1 MASYRDLINFFT
13 GGQAGVSRK
22 RAKKNFCINCDTADS
37 EEIGKGKRCKVCD
50 CKLAVN
56 PYFGNWEPYTKFRPF
71 AQIRL
76 AIPIFL
82 LIFSWGAFLI
92 IQNSKLGE
100 PCDTQLEGTSCGTA
114 LGMVFELVFW
124 TFITGFLSWNFGAGL
139 LIKHVYNHPGWVFL
153 DCPECGHG
161 GKEGQGTEDA
171 ENFGAFM
178 WNRVLPAK
186 CPKCKHK
193 FEIENLSQW
202 GWPHDDEPHEGKI
215 YGDPTKIRVKP
226 EIPFRFLNFV
236 IKKNE
241 RFQSNHYELIKVI
254 PITASI
260 LAIAWFFG
268 MLDLVIILSLIA
280 IALRI
285 LVWDNVLFLPIRE
298 FYSDM
303 LDEAF
308 DIKEGYAGVM
318 RMPNTLLKKA
328 AIAFTFLLTCLLALV
343 ILPGGILQN
352 SDNPWIRALGELIW
366 DIIIFILE
374 LIFYGG

>member
-13 GGQAGVSRK
+13 GGQAGVRRR
-22 RAKKNFCINCDTADS
+22 RAKKNFCINCDTGDS
-37 EEIGKGKRCKVCD
+37 EEIGKGKRCEVCD

-56 PYFGNWEPYTKFRPF
+56 PYFGNWKPYTHYRPF

-124 TFITGFLSWNFGAGL
+124 TFITGFLSWSFGAGL

-153 DCPECGHG
+153 DCPECSHK
-161 GKEGQGTEDA
+161 GKEGQGKGGA

-178 WNRVLPAK
+178 WNRVLPVK

-236 IKKNE
+236 IKKND

-260 LAIAWFFG
+260 VGIAWFFG
-268 MLDLVIILSLIA
+268 MLDLVIILSLVA

-343 ILPGGILQN
+343 FLPGGFLQN
-352 SDNPWIRALGELIW
+352 SDNPWIRSLGELIW

-374 LIFYGG
+374 LLFYG

>member
-1 MASYRDLINFFT
+1 MARR
-13 GGQAGVSRK
+13 G
-22 RAKKNFCINCDTADS
+22 KKNFCINCDTGDS
-37 EEIGKGKRCKVCD
+37 EKIGKDKRCKICD
-50 CKLAVN
+50 SQLVVN
-56 PYFGNWEPYTKFRPF
+56 PYFGTWKPYTKLRPF
-71 AQIRL
+71 GQIRL

-114 LGMVFELVFW
+114 LGMVFELAFW
-124 TFITGFLSWNFGAGL
+124 TFITGFLSWSFGAGL
-139 LIKHVYNHPGWVFL
+139 LIKDVYNHPGWTYL
-153 DCPECGHG
+153 ECPECGHE
-161 GKEGQGTEDA
+161 GKKGQGKGGA

-178 WNRVLPAK
+178 WNRVLPAT

-202 GWPHDDEPHEGKI
+202 GWPYDDEPHEGKI

-226 EIPFRFLNFV
+226 EIPFRFLKFI

-254 PITASI
+254 PITATI
-260 LAIAWFFG
+260 LGIAWFFG
-268 MLDLVIILSLIA
+268 MLDLVIILSLVAIA
-280 IALRI
+280 IRI
-285 LVWDNVLFLPIRE
+285 FIWDNILFKPIWE
-298 FYSDM
+298 FYGDI

-308 DIKEGYAGVM
+308 DTKEGYTSVIL
-318 RMPNTLLKKA
+318 RPNTPLKKA
-328 AIAFTFLLTCLLALV
+328 ALAFTFLLTCLLALV
-343 ILPGGILQN
+343 FLPGGILQN

-374 LIFYGG
+374 LIFYWR

>member
-1 MASYRDLINFFT
+1 MASYRDLLNFFSNPLE
-13 GGQAGVSRK
+13 GGRRRS
-22 RAKKNFCINCDTADS
+22 AKKNFCINCDTGNS
-37 EEIGKGKRCKVCD
+37 EKIGKGKRCEICD
-50 CKLAVN
+50 CQLAVN

-92 IQNSKLGE
+92 IQDSKLGE

-114 LGMVFELVFW
+114 LGMVFGLAFW
-124 TFITGFLSWNFGAGL
+124 AFITGFLSWSFGAGL
-139 LIKHVYNHPGWVFL
+139 LINYVYNHPGWAYL

-161 GKEGQGTEDA
+161 GKEGQGTGGA

-178 WNRVLPAK
+178 WNRVLPAT
-186 CPKCKHK
+186 CPKCKLK

-202 GWPHDDEPHEGKI
+202 GWPYDDEPHEGKI

-226 EIPFRFLNFV
+226 EIPFRYLKFI

-241 RFQSNHYELIKVI
+241 RFQSSHYELIKVI
-254 PITASI
+254 PITATI
-260 LAIAWFFG
+260 LGIAWFFG
-268 MLDLVIILSLIA
+268 MLDLVIILSVLA
-280 IALRI
+280 IVIYIFVWNHI
-285 LVWDNVLFLPIRE
+285 LFKPIRE

-318 RMPNTLLKKA
+318 RLPNTPLKKA
-328 AIAFTFLLTCLLALV
+328 ALAFTFVLTCILALLF
-343 ILPGGILQN
+343 LPGGIIEN
-352 SDNPWIRALGELIW
+352 SNNPWIRAIGEVVW
-366 DIIIFILE
+366 SIIIFILE
-374 LIFYGG
+374 LIFYW

>member
-1 MASYRDLINFFT
+1 VASYRDLINFFS
-13 GGQAGVSRK
+13 GGQAGVRRK
-22 RAKKNFCINCDTADS
+22 RAKKNFCINCDTGDS
-37 EEIGKGKRCKVCD
+37 EEIGKGKRCIVCD

-56 PYFGNWEPYTKFRPF
+56 PYFGNWKPYAKLRPF
-71 AQIRL
+71 GQIRL

-114 LGMVFELVFW
+114 LGMVFELAFW
-124 TFITGFLSWNFGAGL
+124 TFITAFLSWNFGAGL
-139 LIKHVYNHPGWVFL
+139 LINHVYNHPGWAFL
-153 DCPECGHG
+153 DCPECGHE
-161 GKEGQGTEDA
+161 GKEGKGTGGA

-186 CPKCKHK
+186 CPKCKVR

-254 PITASI
+254 PITATI
-260 LAIAWFFG
+260 LGIAWFFG
-268 MLDLVIILSLIA
+268 MLDLVIVLSLVA

-285 LVWDNVLFLPIRE
+285 FVWDNILFKPIRE

-318 RMPNTLLKKA
+318 RFPNTRLKKA

-374 LIFYGG
+374 LLIYW

>member
-1 MASYRDLINFFT
+1 M
-13 GGQAGVSRK
+13 
-22 RAKKNFCINCDTADS
+22 
-37 EEIGKGKRCKVCD
+37 E
-50 CKLAVN
+50 
-56 PYFGNWEPYTKFRPF
+56 
-71 AQIRL
+71 
-76 AIPIFL
+76 
-82 LIFSWGAFLI
+82 
-92 IQNSKLGE
+92 
-100 PCDTQLEGTSCGTA
+100 
-114 LGMVFELVFW
+114 
-124 TFITGFLSWNFGAGL
+124 
-139 LIKHVYNHPGWVFL
+139 
-153 DCPECGHG
+153 
-161 GKEGQGTEDA
+161 EGQGTEDA

-268 MLDLVIILSLIA
+268 MLDLVIILSLVA

-285 LVWDNVLFLPIRE
+285 LIWDNVLFLPIRE

-328 AIAFTFLLTCLLALV
+328 AIAFSFLLTCLLALV
-343 ILPGGILQN
+343 FLPGGFLQN
-352 SDNPWIRALGELIW
+352 SDNPWIRSLGELIW
-366 DIIIFILE
+366 DIIIFILG
-374 LIFYGG
+374 LLFYGQ